1 MENWIA
7 KDFPGLFTTY
17 GDYIVHASKN
27 CTKFIYWSQRSE
39 WISGIVQLHTN
50 HDKDKTTA

>member
-1 MENWIA
+1 MENLIA
-7 KDFPGLFTTY
+7 KDFPGLFTIY

-39 WISGIVQLHTN
+39 SIAGIVQLHIFAN
-50 HDKDKTTA
+50 QNKSW